1 MNLASLIA
9 DHKIVVCVG
18 TGGVGKT
25 TVAASFAVHG
35 AMVGRRAMV
44 LTIDPARRLAQSLG
58 LHELRGDGQRIDLTD
73 LIQSGHQV
81 AGSLSAG
88 MLDQK
93 SAWDAFIAR
102 HAPNEEACRAILRN
116 EFYQQMSRSFAG
128 STEYMAIE
136 ELCRIDESG
145 EYDLVILDTPPT
157 GHALDF
163 LEAPR
168 KLEDFLDRSMIG
180 WFIKPYASFGW
191 SAWKTASRSAQFI
204 FERIERATGV
214 ETLRQISEFF
224 VAMEAMFD
232 GIAERSRR
240 VREVLMSARTAFVL
254 VTGPDEQ
261 VLGQSEMLTEK
272 VAFLGMPL
280 RGVVVN
286 RLHPLPAGADEPIAR
301 PVLEQRLARILARSG
316 AVEAGT
322 VEWLAANHLA
332 AQELANAETERRQ
345 VFEAGLPDGILVR
358 PVPEFDADVHDL
370 PTLARFAD
378 VVCGDD

>member
-1 MNLASLIA
+1 MSLASLIA
-9 DHKIVVCVG
+9 DHRIVVCVG

-35 AMVGRRAMV
+35 ALAGRRAMV

-58 LHELRGDGQRIDLTD
+58 LHELRGDRQRIDLTELD
-73 LIQSGHQV
+73 RLGRAT
-81 AGSLSAG
+81 AGRLSAG

-93 SAWDAFIAR
+93 SAWDEFIAR

-145 EYDLVILDTPPT
+145 EYDLVVLDTPPT

-180 WFIKPYASFGW
+180 WFVKPYASFGW
-191 SAWKTASRSAQFI
+191 SAWKTASRGVKFL

-224 VAMEAMFD
+224 IAMEAMFD
-232 GIAERSRR
+232 GIADRSRR
-240 VREVLMSARTAFVL
+240 VRDVLTSASTAFVL

-272 VAFLGMPL
+272 VSFLGMSL

-286 RLHPLPAGADEPIAR
+286 RLHPLPAGADEPIPG
-301 PVLEQRLARILARSG
+301 PVLERRIAKLLTANG
-316 AVEAGT
+316 AVDAEAA
-322 VEWLAANHLA
+322 EWLAANHLA
-332 AQELANAETERRQ
+332 AQRLANAEAERRR
-345 VFEAGLPDGILVR
+345 VFEAGLPAGIVVQ
-358 PVPEFDADVHDL
+358 PVPEFEADVHDL

-378 VVCGDD
+378 VVCGDG

>member
-1 MNLASLIA
+1 M
-9 DHKIVVCVG
+9 G

-58 LHELRGDGQRIDLTD
+58 LHELRGDRQQINLEELTAHGRTV
-73 LIQSGHQV
+73 S
-81 AGSLSAG
+81 GSLSAG

-93 SAWDAFIAR
+93 SAWDEFIAR

-168 KLEDFLDRSMIG
+168 RLEDFLDRSMIG
-180 WFIKPYASFGW
+180 WFVKPYASFGW
-191 SAWKTASRSAQFI
+191 SAWKTASRSVKFL

-240 VREVLMSARTAFVL
+240 VREVLTSARTAFVL

-272 VAFLGMPL
+272 VAILGMPL

-286 RLHPLPAGADEPIAR
+286 RLHPLPPGAGQRVAR
-301 PVLEQRLARILARSG
+301 KTLEERLARVLAAADIVDPE
-316 AVEAGT
+316 AVA
-322 VEWLAANHLA
+322 WLASNHLA
-332 AQELANAETERRQ
+332 AQRLADTEAERRRT
-345 VFEAGLPDGILVR
+345 FEAGLPAGIVVQ
-358 PVPEFDADVHDL
+358 PVPEFEADVHDL
-370 PTLARFAD
+370 LTLARFAD
-378 VVCGDD
+378 VVCSRA

>member
-1 MNLASLIA
+1 MSLAKLIA

-35 AMVGRRAMV
+35 AMAGRRAMV

-58 LHELRGDGQRIDLTD
+58 LHELRGDGQRIDLGE
-73 LIQSGHQV
+73 LVRSGRDV
-81 AGSLSAG
+81 TGTLSAG

-93 SAWDAFIAR
+93 SAWDEFIAR

-145 EYDLVILDTPPT
+145 DYDLVILDTPPT

-180 WFIKPYASFGW
+180 WFVKPYASFGW
-191 SAWKTASRSAQFI
+191 SAWKTASRGVKFL

-224 VAMEAMFD
+224 IAMEAMFD

-240 VREVLMSARTAFVL
+240 VREVLTSARTAFVL

-272 VAFLGMPL
+272 VAFLGMSL

-286 RLHPLPAGADEPIAR
+286 RLHPLPVGSDECLSREAIEGCVRRVVAAHMPIDDAC
-301 PVLEQRLARILARSG
+301 
-316 AVEAGT
+316 
-322 VEWLAANHLA
+322 VEWLVRNHA
-332 AQELANAETERRQ
+332 SAQALANAEIERRQ
-345 VFEAGLPDGILVR
+345 VFEAGLPDGIFVQ

-378 VVCGDD
+378 VVCGKS

>member
-9 DHKIVVCVG
+9 NHKIVVCVG

-35 AMVGRRAMV
+35 AMTGRRAMV

-58 LHELRGDGQRIDLTD
+58 LDELRGNRQEIVLSDLTKGGRA
-73 LIQSGHQV
+73 IT
-81 AGSLSAG
+81 GSLSAG

-93 SAWDAFIAR
+93 SAWDEFISR
-102 HAPNEEACRAILRN
+102 HAPNEEASRAILRN

-145 EYDLVILDTPPT
+145 EYDLIVLDTPPT

-168 KLEDFLDRSMIG
+168 RLEDFLDRSMIG
-180 WFIKPYASFGW
+180 WFVKPYASFGW
-191 SAWKTASRSAQFI
+191 SAWKTASRSVKFL

-240 VREVLMSARTAFVL
+240 VGDVLTSARTAFVL

-272 VAFLGMPL
+272 VALLGMQL

-286 RLHPLPAGADEPIAR
+286 RLHPLPAGADDLFAGSA
-301 PVLEQRLARILARSG
+301 LERRLADVLAQRG
-316 AVEAGT
+316 IVDEEAVA
-322 VEWLAANHLA
+322 WLATNHLA
-332 AQELANAETERRQ
+332 AQKLAHAEAERRR
-345 VFEAGLPDGILVR
+345 VFEEGLPAGIVVQ
-358 PVPEFDADVHDL
+358 PVPEFEADVHDL
-370 PTLARFAD
+370 PSLARFAD
-378 VVCGDD
+378 VVCGAC

>member
-73 LIQSGHQV
+73 LIQCGHQV

>member
-1 MNLASLIA
+1 MSLASLIA

-35 AMVGRRAMV
+35 ALAGRRAMV

-58 LHELRGDGQRIDLTD
+58 LHELRGDRQQIDLTELD
-73 LIQSGHQV
+73 RLGRAT
-81 AGSLSAG
+81 AGLLSAG

-93 SAWDAFIAR
+93 SAWDEFIAR

-145 EYDLVILDTPPT
+145 EYDLVVLDTPPT

-180 WFIKPYASFGW
+180 WFVKPYASFGW
-191 SAWKTASRSAQFI
+191 SAWKTASRGVKFL

-224 VAMEAMFD
+224 IAMEAMFD
-232 GIAERSRR
+232 GIADRSRR
-240 VREVLMSARTAFVL
+240 VREVLTSASTAFVL

-272 VAFLGMPL
+272 VAILGMPL

-286 RLHPLPAGADEPIAR
+286 RLHPLPAGADEAIPR
-301 PVLEQRLARILARSG
+301 PVLEQRIVRLLAASG
-316 AVEAGT
+316 AVDADA
-322 VEWLAANHLA
+322 VAWLASNHLA
-332 AQELANAETERRQ
+332 AQGLANAEAERRKA
-345 VFEAGLPDGILVR
+345 FEAGLPAGIVVQ
-358 PVPEFDADVHDL
+358 PVPEFEADVHDL

-378 VVCGDD
+378 VVCGNG

>member
-1 MNLASLIA
+1 
-9 DHKIVVCVG
+9 
-18 TGGVGKT
+18 
-25 TVAASFAVHG
+25 
-35 AMVGRRAMV
+35 MV

-58 LHELRGDGQRIDLTD
+58 LHELRGDRQQIDLTALD
-73 LIQSGHQV
+73 RLGRTT
-81 AGSLSAG
+81 AGRLSAG

-93 SAWDAFIAR
+93 SAWDDFIAR
-102 HAPNEEACRAILRN
+102 HAPNEEARLAILRN

-145 EYDLVILDTPPT
+145 EYDLVVLDTPPT

-180 WFIKPYASFGW
+180 WFVKPYASFGW
-191 SAWKTASRSAQFI
+191 SAWKTASRGVKFL

-224 VAMEAMFD
+224 IAMEAMFD
-232 GIAERSRR
+232 GIADRSRR
-240 VREVLMSARTAFVL
+240 VREVLTSASTAFVL

-261 VLGQSEMLTEK
+261 VLGQSETLTEK
-272 VAFLGMPL
+272 VAILGMPL

-286 RLHPLPAGADEPIAR
+286 RLHPLPAGADERLPR
-301 PVLEQRLARILARSG
+301 PALEARIGRLLAASG
-316 AVEAGT
+316 AVDADA
-322 VEWLAANHLA
+322 VAWLASNHLA
-332 AQELANAETERRQ
+332 AQALANAEAERRR
-345 VFEAGLPDGILVR
+345 VFEAGLPAGIVVQ
-358 PVPEFDADVHDL
+358 PVPEFEADVHDL

-378 VVCGDD
+378 VVCGNG

>member
-1 MNLASLIA
+1 MSLASLIA

-35 AMVGRRAMV
+35 ALAGRRAMV

-58 LHELRGDGQRIDLTD
+58 LHELRGDRQQIDLTE
-73 LIQSGHQV
+73 LERLGRAT
-81 AGSLSAG
+81 AGLLSAG

-93 SAWDAFIAR
+93 SAWDEFIAR

-136 ELCRIDESG
+136 ELCRIHESG
-145 EYDLVILDTPPT
+145 EYDLVVLDTPPT

-180 WFIKPYASFGW
+180 WFVKPYASFGW
-191 SAWKTASRSAQFI
+191 SAWKTASRGVKFL

-224 VAMEAMFD
+224 IAMEAMFD
-232 GIAERSRR
+232 GIADRSRR
-240 VREVLMSARTAFVL
+240 VREVLTSASTAFVL

-272 VAFLGMPL
+272 VAILGMPL

-286 RLHPLPAGADEPIAR
+286 RLHPLPAGADEAIPR
-301 PVLEQRLARILARSG
+301 PVLEQRIVRLLAASG
-316 AVEAGT
+316 ADDADAVA
-322 VEWLAANHLA
+322 WLASNHLA
-332 AQELANAETERRQ
+332 AQGLANAEAERRR
-345 VFEAGLPDGILVR
+345 VFEAGLPSGIVVQ
-358 PVPEFDADVHDL
+358 PVPEFEADVHDL

-378 VVCGDD
+378 VVCGKG